1 MREAGTCWPVLVRKA
16 QDAVNEA
23 QNDIVQALAR
33 VDQLQVS
40 HQRLCKL
47 YDEYRLQQHASQAP
61 VMGMQASMNHRQ
73 FMAQLLNLQQRV
85 VVDLGKA
92 QTILAQMRQKRL
104 QAEIE
109 LHKMQSLAEQDA
121 KAVAQDIKRY
131 EQRQMDEL
139 GVRQYILGMGSH

>member
-1 MREAGTCWPVLVRKA
+1 MRQARNCWPVLVRKA

-23 QNDIVQALAR
+23 QKDIAQALAR
-33 VDQLQVS
+33 VEQLDAS

-47 YDEYRLQQHASQAP
+47 YDEYRLQENANQAP

-73 FMAQLLNLQQRV
+73 FMAQLLNLQHRV

-92 QTILAQMRQKRL
+92 QATLAQMRKKKL
-104 QAEIE
+104 QTEIE

-121 KAVAQDIKRY
+121 KAVAQDAKRY
-131 EQRQMDEL
+131 EQKQMDEL
-139 GVRQYILGMGSH
+139 GVRQFILGLQN

>member
-1 MREAGTCWPVLVRKA
+1 MREARKCWPVLVRKA
-16 QDAVNEA
+16 QDAVNDA
-23 QNDIVQALAR
+23 QNDIVQAQAR
-33 VDQLQVS
+33 VDQLQAS

-47 YDEYRLQQHASQAP
+47 YDEYRLQEQTSQAP

-85 VVDLGKA
+85 VLDLSKA
-92 QTILAQMRQKRL
+92 QATLTQMRQKKL

-109 LHKMQSLAEQDA
+109 LHKMTSLAEQDA
-121 KAVAQDIKRY
+121 KAVAQDAKRH

-139 GVRQYILGMGSH
+139 GVRQFILGMGT

>member
-1 MREAGTCWPVLVRKA
+1 MREARTCWPVLVRKA

-33 VDQLQVS
+33 VDQLQAS

-47 YDEYRLQQHASQAP
+47 YDEYRLQEHASQAP

-73 FMAQLLNLQQRV
+73 FMTQLLQLQHRV

-92 QTILAQMRQKRL
+92 QSTLAQMRQKRL

-109 LHKMQSLAEQDA
+109 LHKMKSLAEQDA
-121 KAVAQDIKRY
+121 KAVAQDVKRY
-131 EQRQMDEL
+131 EQRLMDEL
-139 GVRQYILGMGSH
+139 GVRQFIMKMGT

>member
-1 MREAGTCWPVLVRKA
+1 MREARTCWPVLVRKA

-33 VDQLQVS
+33 VDQLQAS

-47 YDEYRLQQHASQAP
+47 YDEYRLQEHASQAP

-73 FMAQLLNLQQRV
+73 FMTQLLQLQQRV

-92 QTILAQMRQKRL
+92 QSTLAQMRQKRL

-109 LHKMQSLAEQDA
+109 LHKMKSLAEQDA
-121 KAVAQDIKRY
+121 KAVAQDVKRY

-139 GVRQYILGMGSH
+139 GVRQFILNMGT

>member
-1 MREAGTCWPVLVRKA
+1 MREARSCWPVLVKKA
-16 QDAVNEA
+16 EDAVNEA
-23 QNDIVQALAR
+23 QNDIIQALAR
-33 VDQLQVS
+33 VEQLQAS

-47 YDEYRLQQHASQAP
+47 YDEYRLQEQARDAT

-92 QTILAQMRQKRL
+92 QTTLAQMRQKRL
-104 QAEIE
+104 HAEIE

-121 KAVAQDIKRY
+121 KAVAQDVKRY

-139 GVRQYILGMGSH
+139 GVRQFILGMGT

>member
-1 MREAGTCWPVLVRKA
+1 MREARNCWPVLVKKA

-33 VDQLQVS
+33 VDQLTAS

-47 YDEYRLQQHASQAP
+47 YDEYRLQEHTSQAP
-61 VMGMQASMNHRQ
+61 VMGMQANMNHRQ

-92 QTILAQMRQKRL
+92 QTTLAQMRQKRL

-109 LHKMQSLAEQDA
+109 LHKMQSLAEQDT
-121 KAVAQDIKRY
+121 KAVMQDAKRY

-139 GVRQYILGMGSH
+139 GVRQFILNMGT

>member
-1 MREAGTCWPVLVRKA
+1 MREARSCWPVLVKKA
-16 QDAVNEA
+16 EEAVNEA
-23 QNDIVQALAR
+23 QNDIIQALAR
-33 VDQLQVS
+33 VEQLQAS

-47 YDEYRLQQHASQAP
+47 YDEYRLQEQARDAT

-92 QTILAQMRQKRL
+92 QTTLAQMRQKRL
-104 QAEIE
+104 HAEIE

-121 KAVAQDIKRY
+121 KAVAQDVKRY

-139 GVRQYILGMGSH
+139 GVRQFILGMGT

>member
-1 MREAGTCWPVLVRKA
+1 MREARTCWPVLVRKA

-33 VDQLQVS
+33 VDQLQAS

-47 YDEYRLQQHASQAP
+47 YDEYRLQEHASQAP

-73 FMAQLLNLQQRV
+73 FMTQLLQLQQRV

-92 QTILAQMRQKRL
+92 QSTLAQMRQKRL

-109 LHKMQSLAEQDA
+109 LHKMKSLAEQDA
-121 KAVAQDIKRY
+121 KAVAQDVKRY
-131 EQRQMDEL
+131 EQGQMDEL
-139 GVRQYILGMGSH
+139 GVRQFIINMGT

>member
-1 MREAGTCWPVLVRKA
+1 MREARSCWPVLVKKA
-16 QDAVNEA
+16 EEAVNEA
-23 QNDIVQALAR
+23 QNDIIQALAR
-33 VDQLQVS
+33 VEQLEAS

-47 YDEYRLQQHASQAP
+47 YDEYRLQEQARDAP

-92 QTILAQMRQKRL
+92 QTTLAQMRKKR
-104 QAEIE
+104 QHAEIE

-121 KAVAQDIKRY
+121 KAVAQDVKRY

-139 GVRQYILGMGSH
+139 GVRQFILGMGT